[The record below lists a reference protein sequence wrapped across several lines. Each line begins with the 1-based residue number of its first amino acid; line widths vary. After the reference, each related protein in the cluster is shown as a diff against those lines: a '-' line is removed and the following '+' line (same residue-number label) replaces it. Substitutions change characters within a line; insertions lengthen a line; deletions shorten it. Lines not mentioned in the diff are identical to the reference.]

1 MSDGTDPLRSAP
13 MMAALTLVSRA
24 TGFARGLVI
33 AAVLGPTFFGN
44 LFVAANTLPNLV
56 FELVIGSVVV
66 SLLVPPLVAH
76 LDHDDPAA
84 ARRLAR
90 GALGV
95 AVVVFAGLGV
105 AVVAL
110 GPFVVRLLG
119 LGITDAA
126 VVADQVR
133 VGWLLL
139 ALVVPQA
146 LLYGII
152 GISSAAQNAQGR
164 FFLPTAAPIAEN
176 LVTIAVFLGFA
187 LRWGTTVDLDTVGTD
202 QVLFL
207 GLGATAAVAL
217 HAAIQWWGAMR
228 VGLLLVPTPGWR
240 DPEVRAMV
248 RLATAS
254 FGYAGLNTAR
264 YLMALVAAGS
274 IPGGAVAYQL
284 ALNFRDLP
292 NSVSSRPLA
301 LASQPELSRLAGAGD
316 WPAFGEL
323 YRRSVRWAV
332 FLLAPAQAALVALAL
347 PISHAVT
354 FGGMDSAT
362 GHTLLVAAL
371 ATMPLGIV
379 ADGVFVLATSASY
392 AHRDA
397 AAPFR
402 AMAIRAGLTAV
413 GVGLALALHGPAVI
427 VALGLSIAA
436 ADVVAGVILG
446 RRPARIDGRRALAR
460 PLAVLVGCAAAAGVA
475 GAGLATLLWG
485 QLDRSRPL
493 LVVLTGAAAIVV
505 TLAYLA
511 GALALRQPEA
521 VEIVRR
527 RPGRSRVPRGGPR
540 VAVVRH
546 CRDYEL
552 DVRREA
558 EALVAAGVRCEVL
571 YLGRRGAP
579 WVETVDGVTLRRV
592 PGAKSRGGAA
602 RYLIEYGSFVVSA
615 GALLTVLH
623 MRHRYQ
629 AVQANTMP
637 DLVVYAAL
645 VPKLT
650 GVPVVAFMQ
659 EPVPELALSLGAGP
673 RTVRLLAAVEQ
684 RALRFADRAVTVTGA
699 LRQRYVERGADPQ
712 RIHVVHNGPDPAHL
726 HLPAPGARRGPEGDR
741 LVILCHGTIEERYG
755 HSTLIDGL
763 ALAAEE
769 VPGLHLVV
777 TGRGSQT
784 EAMLARVAER
794 GMADRFDYEGWVS
807 EERLAELLRLA
818 DVGVVAQLS
827 SPYADLVHT
836 NKMYDYWIAGLPV
849 IASRLA
855 STAADFGDDTLAYF
869 EPGDPDDLAR
879 QLVRLARFPEL
890 RAELARAGQRAYARV
905 GWAVERERYLEVYRG
920 LLPDL
925 IPADGSAAR

>member
-1 MSDGTDPLRSAP
+1 
-13 MMAALTLVSRA
+13 
-24 TGFARGLVI
+24 
-33 AAVLGPTFFGN
+33 AVLGPTFFGN

-76 LDHDDPAA
+76 LDRDDPVA
-84 ARRLAR
+84 ARRIAC

-95 AVVVFAGLGV
+95 AVVVFAGLG
-105 AVVAL
+105 AVVIAL
-110 GPFVVRLLG
+110 GPLVLRLLG
-119 LGITDAA
+119 LGISDAD
-126 VVADQVR
+126 VVADQIR

-152 GISSAAQNAQGR
+152 GISSAAQNAHGR

-176 LVTIAVFLGFA
+176 LGTIAVFLAFA
-187 LRWGTTVDLDTVGTD
+187 LRWGTTLDLDAVGTD

-228 VGLLLVPTPGWR
+228 VGLVLVPTSGWR
-240 DPEVRAMV
+240 DPEVRVMV
-248 RLATAS
+248 RLASAS

-264 YLMALVAAGS
+264 YLVALVAAGS
-274 IPGGAVAYQL
+274 IGGGAVAYQL

-292 NSVSSRPLA
+292 NAVSSRPLA
-301 LASQPELSRLAGAGD
+301 LASQPELSRLAGGGD

-347 PISHAVT
+347 PISHVVT

-402 AMAIRAGLTAV
+402 AMAVRAALTAV
-413 GVGLALALHGPAVI
+413 GVGLALAFDGPAVI
-427 VALGLSIAA
+427 VTLGLSIAV
-436 ADVVAGVILG
+436 ADAVAGVVLG
-446 RRPARIDGRRALAR
+446 RLPARVDGRRVLGR
-460 PLAVLVGCAAAAGVA
+460 PLAVLVGCAAVAGAA
-475 GAGLATLLWG
+475 GAGLVALLWG
-485 QLDRSRPL
+485 QLDQSRPL
-493 LVVLTGAAAIVV
+493 LVTVTGLGATVVLAV
-505 TLAYLA
+505 YLA
-511 GALALRQPEA
+511 AALALRNPEA
-521 VEIVRR
+521 VDLVRR
-527 RPGRSRVPRGGPR
+527 LPVRRSARARGPRAPR

-558 EALVAAGVRCEVL
+558 EALVAAGARCEVL
-571 YLGRRGAP
+571 YLGRRGSP

-592 PGAKSRGGAA
+592 PGMKSRGGSA
-602 RYLIEYGSFVVSA
+602 RYLVEYGSFVVAA
-615 GALLTVLH
+615 GTLLGVLH
-623 MRHRYQ
+623 LRHRYQ

-659 EPVPELALSLGAGP
+659 EPVPELAESLGAGP
-673 RTVRLLAAVEQ
+673 RTVRLLASAEQ
-684 RALRFADRAVTVTGA
+684 RALRFADRTVTVTGA

-726 HLPAPGARRGPEGDR
+726 RLPAHTSRRAGERDR
-741 LVILCHGTIEERYG
+741 LTILCHGTIEERYG
-755 HSTLIDGL
+755 HLTLIDAL
-763 ALAAEE
+763 AIAAEE

-784 EAMLARVAER
+784 EAMLARVAEQR
-794 GMADRFDYEGWVS
+794 VGDRFDFEGWVS
-807 EERLAELLRLA
+807 EARLAELLRLA

-827 SPYADLVHT
+827 SPYSELVHT

-855 STAADFGDDTLAYF
+855 STAADFGDDTIAYF
-869 EPGDPDDLAR
+869 DPGDPADLAR
-879 QLVRLARFPEL
+879 QLIRLARSPEI

-905 GWAVERERYLEVYRG
+905 GWAVERQHYLAVYRD

-925 IPADGSAAR
+925 IPAGSRAGR